1 MTRARPCDRRVPR
14 LAPAC
19 ALVLALLAAAGVAGC
34 SGSDS
39 TPAATTTT
47 TAPAETTTSTT
58 EAPLEAGKQ
67 LFVYTPAVGDCFDRR
82 TLTEKSASGQSEIVL
97 KLDCTLPHENEV
109 FDVVDYPDP
118 PKDYPGEETLRSF
131 ARRACVRN
139 FAAYVG
145 APYETSTLEIGYV
158 IPTDPD
164 WGSRR
169 TRIGCTLVDASG
181 KRLVGSMRGSGR

>member
-1 MTRARPCDRRVPR
+1 VVRR
-14 LAPAC
+14 LAPA
-19 ALVLALLAAAGVAGC
+19 LGLAAALLFGAAATGC

-39 TPAATTTT
+39 TTAPSTTT
-47 TAPAETTTSTT
+47 TAPPETTTSTS

-67 LFVYTPAVGDCFDRR
+67 LFVYAPAVGDCFDRR

-97 KLDCTLPHENEV
+97 KLDCALPHENEV
-109 FDVVDYPDP
+109 FDVVDFPDP

-139 FAAYVG
+139 FASYVG
-145 APYETSTLEIGYV
+145 APYETSALEIGYV
-158 IPTDPD
+158 IPTEPD

-181 KRLVGSMRGSGR
+181 KRLVGSMRGSAR